1 LDVFDTYNFTIDE
14 DDLYDKE
21 VAIDPEML
29 GKIFE
34 KMISI
39 SSENIE
45 IIISEYDKNI
55 NSKKKNKLE
64 IDNVLNKKL

>member
-21 VAIDPEML
+21 IAVDPEML

-34 KMISI
+34 KLISV
-39 SSENIE
+39 SKDNI
-45 IIISEYDKNI
+45 
-55 NSKKKNKLE
+55 
-64 IDNVLNKKL
+64 